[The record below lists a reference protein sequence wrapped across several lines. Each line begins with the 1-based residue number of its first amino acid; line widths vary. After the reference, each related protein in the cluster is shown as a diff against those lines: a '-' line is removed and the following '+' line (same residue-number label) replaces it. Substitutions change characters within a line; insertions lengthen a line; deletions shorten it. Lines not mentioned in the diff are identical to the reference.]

1 VTCTKEQL
9 ESYYAKTTGQSWKH
23 SLLDDSDAAMFV
35 PPIPMPWFKAAM
47 EATKGRGCATIA
59 AVWLESRLQSRDT
72 FVIRK
77 SITDKLGFTK
87 RGRQT
92 MVEHL
97 RLMQQAG
104 LLELSTVGKKY
115 PQVRILS
122 TKK

>member
-1 VTCTKEQL
+1 MNN
-9 ESYYAKTTGQSWKH
+9 
-23 SLLDDSDAAMFV
+23 SDKDMFI
-35 PPIPMPWFKAAM
+35 PPIPVPWFKTAM

-59 AVWLESRLQSRDT
+59 VVWLESRLQSRDT

-115 PQVRILS
+115 PRVRILRAE
-122 TKK
+122 K

>member
-1 VTCTKEQL
+1 MTCTKEQL
-9 ESYYAKTTGQSWKH
+9 EYYYAKTTGQSWKY
-23 SLLDDSDAAMFV
+23 SLLDNSDTAMFV

-47 EATKGRGCATIA
+47 KATKGRGCAAIA
-59 AVWLESRLQSRDT
+59 AVWLESRLQSRET
-72 FVIRK
+72 FTIRK
-77 SITDKLGFTK
+77 SITDKLGITK

-115 PQVRILS
+115 PRGRILRAE
-122 TKK
+122 K

>member
-1 VTCTKEQL
+1 MTCTKEQL
-9 ESYYAKTTGQSWKH
+9 ENYYAKTTGQSWKH
-23 SLLDDSDAAMFV
+23 SLLNDSDTAMFV
-35 PPIPMPWFKAAM
+35 PPIPVPWFKTAM

-59 AVWLESRLQSRDT
+59 VVWLESRLQSRDT

-115 PQVRILS
+115 PRVRILRAE
-122 TKK
+122 K